1 MSIRTCKLNEFPQEM
16 RPRERMEAVG
26 VERLT
31 DTELLAILL
40 ATGSKETNVLDLAS
54 NLLQVHK
61 GITGLENL
69 SLTELTKQ
77 KGIGKAKAT
86 TILAAVELGKRVH
99 NSTVAYRTVIN
110 SSSDA
115 GVMLESRMR
124 HLDREHFQV
133 LLLNGANA
141 IISIETV
148 SIGTLDQSLVHPREV
163 FKQAIRH
170 SASTIILAHNH
181 PSGSCVPSELDFE
194 VTERLVEVGK
204 MIGIPVIDHIV
215 IGEDSYYSFFEN
227 ERI

>member
-1 MSIRTCKLNEFPQEM
+1 M

-170 SASTIILAHNH
+170 SAS
-181 PSGSCVPSELDFE
+181 CVPSELDFE